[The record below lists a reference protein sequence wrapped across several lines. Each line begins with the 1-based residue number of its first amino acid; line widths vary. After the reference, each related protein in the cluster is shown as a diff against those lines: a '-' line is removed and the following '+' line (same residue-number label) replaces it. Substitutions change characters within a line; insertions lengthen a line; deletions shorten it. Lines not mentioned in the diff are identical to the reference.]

1 MGKDYAKILT
11 SYKSRLDSIKQKSM
25 MVDAEIES
33 LNKRLKKEFG
43 VNSLSEAKKLSIKLN
58 GEIQELTTEID
69 EELYE
74 IREILD
80 GLEE

>member
-1 MGKDYAKILT
+1 MSKDYAKILT

>member
-1 MGKDYAKILT
+1 MSKDYAKILT

-43 VNSLSEAKKLSIKLN
+43 VSSLSEAKKLSIKLN

>member
-1 MGKDYAKILT
+1 MSKDYAKILT
-11 SYKSRLDSIKQKSM
+11 SCKSRLDSIKQKSM

>member
-1 MGKDYAKILT
+1 MSKDYAKILT

-43 VNSLSEAKKLSIKLN
+43 VSSLSEANKLSIKLN

-80 GLEE
+80 GLEG

>member
-1 MGKDYAKILT
+1 MSKDYAKILT

-33 LNKRLKKEFG
+33 LNKRLKKELG

-80 GLEE
+80 GLEG

>member
-1 MGKDYAKILT
+1 MSKDYAKILT

-69 EELYE
+69 GELYE

>member
-1 MGKDYAKILT
+1 MSKDYAKILT

-80 GLEE
+80 GLEG